1 MSVCLRDLGSGV
13 VPLCEGAHWNASHGR
28 QRPRAK
34 PVPAP
39 HCPSKAPPH
48 RCAALAGSLSSKL
61 PLKLGLL
68 LGSGDNLYALE
79 ALQRQALEALQRQAL
94 HPMQR
99 QREARA
105 PPPVCI
111 SPCGATLQKVALSVL
126 HAPSAPGTTTKTT
139 LRATEVRP
147 SPPVPAPAQPFRCFV
162 CRLLPP
168 RHLTTD
174 PYRLPC
180 RAAHYFL
187 GRLQQKEFTREASHL
202 KSLCGGGVPSSHP
215 SLGLS
220 VFFLSYWARD

>member
-13 VPLCEGAHWNASHGR
+13 VPLCEGAHWNASHGQ

-48 RCAALAGSLSSKL
+48 RRAALAGSLSSKL

-111 SPCGATLQKVALSVL
+111 SPCGATLQKAALSVL
-126 HAPSAPGTTTKTT
+126 HPATRRPPSAPGTTTKTM
-139 LRATEVRP
+139 LRP
-147 SPPVPAPAQPFRCFV
+147 SPPVPAHAQPFRCFA

-174 PYRLPC
+174 PYR
-180 RAAHYFL
+180 AAPPFPLLSARGLELDRYV
-187 GRLQQKEFTREASHL
+187 AVS
-202 KSLCGGGVPSSHP
+202 SLAPSACAFGERGGCL
-215 SLGLS
+215 SL
-220 VFFLSYWARD
+220 

>member
-126 HAPSAPGTTTKTT
+126 HAPSAPGTTTKTIWRDRSPAESSGSGPRSARFDV
-139 LRATEVRP
+139 LSAVYCRRAT
-147 SPPVPAPAQPFRCFV
+147 
-162 CRLLPP
+162 LPP
-168 RHLTTD
+168 TLTV
-174 PYRLPC
+174 Y
-180 RAAHYFL
+180 RAAPHITF
-187 GRLQQKEFTREASHL
+187 
-202 KSLCGGGVPSSHP
+202 
-215 SLGLS
+215 
-220 VFFLSYWARD
+220 

>member
-1 MSVCLRDLGSGV
+1 VSVCLRDLGSGV
-13 VPLCEGAHWNASHGR
+13 VPLCEGAHWNASHGQ

-48 RCAALAGSLSSKL
+48 RRAALAGSLSSKL

-111 SPCGATLQKVALSVL
+111 SPCGATLQKAALSVL
-126 HAPSAPGTTTKTT
+126 HPATRRPPSAPGRQQNDAAAESSGSGPRSAVSMFC
-139 LRATEVRP
+139 LPSIAAAPPYHRP
-147 SPPVPAPAQPFRCFV
+147 
-162 CRLLPP
+162 
-168 RHLTTD
+168 
-174 PYRLPC
+174 LPC
-180 RAAHYFL
+180 RAAFSVTFCS
-187 GRLQQKEFTREASHL
+187 RPRARSIRRS
-202 KSLCGGGVPSSHP
+202 SLAPSACAFGERGGCL
-215 SLGLS
+215 SL
-220 VFFLSYWARD
+220 